1 MNLFFFPVLSRQME
15 SVLSRQMDVND
26 SHGAVILR
34 ASATACRNFKL
45 NSTEGKLQVAKGK
58 LKLKG
63 SEGRKVTVSS
73 SLLGVKTRVL
83 ERGTHLRPC
92 WRSVPTGEERSLR
105 PRRGLPFLI
114 NSPPLHTN
122 PGCHRLATL
131 SR

>member
-1 MNLFFFPVLSRQME
+1 ME

-63 SEGRKVTVSS
+63 SEGRKVTVS
-73 SLLGVKTRVL
+73 LLGVKTRVL

-114 NSPPLHTN
+114 NSPPLTHK
-122 PGCHRLATL
+122 PGLPSAGDPQSVGL
-131 SR
+131 I